1 MIRPALA
8 VVVVLCAL
16 PTAAM
21 AGPPASAGTETIP
34 EPAAE
39 PVPDEP
45 AILSKKEAYVRA
57 KAASEPSPKAREALE
72 RRLAKRIG
80 KPPERVVTV
89 FNGWTHE
96 VMVLPAAGPVKI
108 DEDEANRFLRCR
120 FTNKEAEMA
129 GALLPTALQAARHF
143 KSDRIV
149 VVSGFRSPKYNLML
163 RKKGRQVSRNSQHT
177 HGKALDFRL
186 DGVSATRL
194 RDWAKSLGLGGVG
207 YYGKSAFVH
216 VDTAAVRYWVGE

>member
-8 VVVVLCAL
+8 VVILCAL
-16 PTAAM
+16 PTAAA
-21 AGPPASAGTETIP
+21 AGPPASANADAIP
-34 EPAAE
+34 APTADPVPAE
-39 PVPDEP
+39 PEV
-45 AILSKKEAYVRA
+45 LSKKEAYVRA
-57 KAASEPSPKAREALE
+57 KAASEPSAKARAALE
-72 RRLAKRIG
+72 RTLAKRIG
-80 KPPERVVTV
+80 KPPERVITV

-96 VMVLPAAGPVKI
+96 VMVLPAAGPAKI
-108 DEDEANRFLRCR
+108 DQDQANHFLHCR
-120 FTNKEAEMA
+120 FTNKKADMA

-149 VVSGFRSPKYNLML
+149 VVSAFRSPKYNLML
-163 RKKGRQVSRNSQHT
+163 RKKGREVSRNSQHT

-186 DGVSATRL
+186 DGVSATKL
-194 RDWAKSLGLGGVG
+194 RDWARNLGLGGVG